1 MTAKK
6 KKKKMF
12 QNMFF
17 WVVKILVVLG
27 AVEFVIVSKEQSILI
42 NPRLNTPA
50 GVFTRLSV
58 N

>member
-6 KKKKMF
+6 KK
-12 QNMFF
+12 NVPEHMFF

>member
-1 MTAKK
+1 
-6 KKKKMF
+6 MF

-42 NPRLNTPA
+42 NPRLNIPA

>member
-1 MTAKK
+1 MTA

-42 NPRLNTPA
+42 NPRLNTHTSR
-50 GVFTRLSV
+50 GVHKTYC
-58 N
+58 

>member
-1 MTAKK
+1 MTAK

-27 AVEFVIVSKEQSILI
+27 AVEFVIVSKEQSNILI

>member
-1 MTAKK
+1 MTA

-27 AVEFVIVSKEQSILI
+27 ADEFVIVSKEQSILI